1 MTWKKVD
8 MEADPRSGQFAYFRA
23 MVNPW
28 AGVTVPVE
36 ITAFHKALNG
46 RPFFLSFLYA
56 AVRAANDVP
65 ELRRRLRDGEVIE
78 YDRCQ
83 PSYTAMRPNGVY
95 VYCLVDSGTLPYEAF
110 IREGKRKQQEALE
123 RKELKET
130 GDSLNHFFVS
140 SLPWLSYTQIQ
151 HPCVS
156 ADDSNP
162 RLSWGKFTEEN
173 GKVMLPVSL
182 AGGRLARDPI
192 LSESGA
198 GAGRADRPFSVR
210 KSVSLHKKWRKSSC
224 LNPSTT
230 VSMSCGRCSC
240 TSLRRKDIC
249 ACPAFP

>member
-1 MTWKKVD
+1 MAWKKVD

-28 AGVTVPVE
+28 AGVTVSVD
-36 ITAFHKALNG
+36 ITDFHKALNG

-151 HPCVS
+151 HPWTQVMSREPMCI
-156 ADDSNP
+156 AD
-162 RLSWGKFTEEN
+162 G
-173 GKVMLPVSL
+173 
-182 AGGRLARDPI
+182 
-192 LSESGA
+192 
-198 GAGRADRPFSVR
+198 
-210 KSVSLHKKWRKSSC
+210 H
-224 LNPSTT
+224 
-230 VSMSCGRCSC
+230 C
-240 TSLRRKDIC
+240 T
-249 ACPAFP
+249 

>member
-28 AGVTVPVE
+28 AGVTVSVD
-36 ITAFHKALNG
+36 ITDFHKALNG

-83 PSYTAMRPNGVY
+83 PSYT
-95 VYCLVDSGTLPYEAF
+95 
-110 IREGKRKQQEALE
+110 
-123 RKELKET
+123 
-130 GDSLNHFFVS
+130 
-140 SLPWLSYTQIQ
+140 QIQ

-182 AGGRLARDPI
+182 MFNHALADGWHATQFYRN
-192 LSESGA
+192 LERELAELTALFQSE
-198 GAGRADRPFSVR
+198 
-210 KSVSLHKKWRKSSC
+210 
-224 LNPSTT
+224 NQ
-230 VSMSCGRCSC
+230 
-240 TSLRRKDIC
+240 
-249 ACPAFP
+249 

>member
-28 AGVTVPVE
+28 AGVTVSVD
-36 ITAFHKALNG
+36 ITDFHKALNG

-123 RKELKET
+123 RKELKAT

-182 AGGRLARDPI
+182 MFNHALADGWHATQFYRN
-192 LSESGA
+192 LERELAELTALFQSE
-198 GAGRADRPFSVR
+198 
-210 KSVSLHKKWRKSSC
+210 
-224 LNPSTT
+224 NQ
-230 VSMSCGRCSC
+230 
-240 TSLRRKDIC
+240 
-249 ACPAFP
+249 